1 VLADALSRQPVQE
14 DKGAARLCIRGTTHS
29 WKQRGTMTMTRTR
42 YDDPYKVMDFTSAVI
57 CKIRHQKGRKKR
69 SVHVSDLKN

>member
-1 VLADALSRQPVQE
+1 
-14 DKGAARLCIRGTTHS
+14 
-29 WKQRGTMTMTRTR
+29 MTRTR